1 MAMTETRPSAPEAT
15 PEAPPQLVP
24 ADPAGLAGWFS
35 TSDHKRVGRLWI
47 ATSLLFLLVGGV
59 LVALLGIEGTKSGL
73 DIFDKSSFLQ
83 ASTLSTEALVLLFLA
98 PLFLGIATFVV
109 PLQVGS
115 PEIAFPR
122 GSATAYWLYLVSA
135 GILVASYLADGGP
148 TGGSRDAADLWLLA
162 LAGVLVALTIGLVS
176 VLTTALAMRA
186 PGMTLLRAPAFTWST
201 VVGGSLLLLSI
212 PVLVAQL
219 ADMYV
224 SHHFGGDFG
233 DYQRQIGWMW
243 SIPTVYLLAVG
254 AVGVALEIVPVL
266 GRTQIKPH
274 AAMVVLVGLLGIV
287 GVGAW
292 AQNEV
297 TFDDL
302 LYVAIGLAAVLPAL
316 GLLGLV
322 GNTLRSGSPAPK
334 AALLFAVGT
343 VLLLLLGAVAGAL
356 ESIDG
361 LHLHNTTW
369 ELGQTHLIVLGAG
382 TVGGLG
388 ALWWWA
394 PKLWGVELP
403 ESAGILAFLA
413 SFGGAVLLAAGELV
427 NGLSNDLPL
436 RASTFGDDSVKVLNG
451 ISAAGGVL
459 VTLAGLLVVLVLLG
473 AARRRGR
480 VVTDDNPWGGY
491 TLEWATT
498 SPPPPANFSAPLPVI
513 ASATPLLDEV
523 TA

>member
-1 MAMTETRPSAPEAT
+1 MAMTETRPAPEAT
-15 PEAPPQLVP
+15 AEAPPQAVP

-59 LVALLGIEGTKSGL
+59 LLALLGIEGTKSGL
-73 DIFDKSSFLQ
+73 DIFDKGSFLQ
-83 ASTLSTEALVLLFLA
+83 ASTLSNESLVLLFLA
-98 PLFLGIATFVV
+98 PLFVGIATFVV

-135 GILVASYLADGGP
+135 GVLIASYLADGGP
-148 TGGSRDAADLWLLA
+148 TGGSRDAVDLWLLA
-162 LAGVLVALTIGLVS
+162 VIGVLVALCIGLVS

-186 PGMTLLRAPAFTWST
+186 PGMTLLRAPSFTWAT
-201 VVGGSLLLLSI
+201 VVGGGLLLLSA
-212 PVLVAQL
+212 PVLAAQL

-224 SHHFGGDFG
+224 SHHFGGDLG
-233 DYQRQIGWMW
+233 DYQRQIAWFW

-254 AVGVALEIVPVL
+254 AAGVALEIVPVL
-266 GRTQIKPH
+266 GRNRIRAH
-274 AAMVVLVGLLGIV
+274 GAALAILGAIGVL

-292 AQNEV
+292 AQQEV
-297 TFDDL
+297 TFDDV
-302 LYVAIGLAAVLPAL
+302 LYVAVGLAAVLPAL
-316 GLLGLV
+316 ALLGLV
-322 GNTLRSGSPAPK
+322 GDTLRGGKPAAK
-334 AALLFAVGT
+334 APLLFAVGT

-356 ESIDG
+356 LSIDG

-369 ELGQTHLIVLGAG
+369 ELGQSHLVVLGAG

-394 PKLWGVELP
+394 PKLWGVRLP
-403 ESAGILAFLA
+403 EGAGVLVFLT
-413 SFGGAVLLAAGELV
+413 SFGGAILLAAGELV

-436 RASTFGDDSVKVLNG
+436 RSATFSDDSVKVLDG
-451 ISAAGGVL
+451 VSAAGAVL
-459 VTLAGLLVVLVLLG
+459 VTIAGLLTVLVLLG
-473 AARRRGR
+473 AARRRDR
-480 VVTDDNPWGGY
+480 ATPDDPWGGH

-498 SPPPPANFSAPLPVI
+498 SPPPPANFSTPVPVVL
-513 ASATPLLDEV
+513 SATPLLDEV

>member
-1 MAMTETRPSAPEAT
+1 MAMTETRPAPEAT
-15 PEAPPQLVP
+15 AEAPPQAVP
-24 ADPAGLAGWFS
+24 ADPAGLAGWFT

-47 ATSLLFLLVGGV
+47 ATSLLFLLAGGV

-73 DIFDKSSFLQ
+73 DIFDKGSFLQ

-135 GILVASYLADGGP
+135 GVLVASYLADGGP

-162 LAGVLVALTIGLVS
+162 MIGVLVALCIGLVS

-186 PGMTLLRAPAFTWST
+186 PGMSLLRAPAFTWST
-201 VVGGSLLLLSI
+201 LVGGSLLLLSM
-212 PVLVAQL
+212 PVLVADL

-224 SHHFGGDFG
+224 SHHFGGDLG
-233 DYQRQIGWMW
+233 DYQRQIAWIW

-266 GRTQIKPH
+266 AKNRIKPH
-274 AAMVVLVGLLGIV
+274 EATLVVVGLLGIV

-292 AQNEV
+292 AQDAV

-316 GLLGLV
+316 ALLGLV
-322 GNTLRSGSPAPK
+322 GNTLRGGKPAPK

-369 ELGQTHLIVLGAG
+369 ELGQTHLVVLGAG

-394 PKLWGVELP
+394 PKFWGVELP
-403 ESAGILAFLA
+403 EGAGVLAFLA

-436 RASTFGDDSVKVLNG
+436 RASTFSGDSVKVLNG
-451 ISAAGGVL
+451 VSAAGGVL

-473 AARRRGR
+473 AARKRTR
-480 VVTDDNPWGGY
+480 VVTADNPWGAF

-498 SPPPPANFSAPLPVI
+498 SPPPPANFSAPVPVV